1 MGVSTVQKIVTDTC
15 KAIVKVLYADVMPVV
30 PVPTEEM
37 WMNISK
43 EYYELWQFPNCLGA
57 LDGKHIK
64 IQAPANSGSLFFNY
78 KKEFSIV
85 LLALVDAN
93 YNFTVVEVGALGKE
107 SDGGIFAKSNLGQKL
122 ASKALSIPPNACLP
136 NIDTEAPHVI
146 VGDEAFPLKSY
157 LLRPYPGNS
166 LDQSKRIFN
175 YRLVGHVGLL
185 KTLLVL
191 WYRNSGFSY
200 DQFMQNQKMLITLSL
215 HVVFYTILLKKLTGI
230 QSSLPTSS
238 TSTTPTLIQL
248 TPQGGNHSREAFRVR
263 ESFKEY
269 FNSAVGSLPW
279 QGNR

>member
-15 KAIVKVLYADVMPVV
+15 KAIVKVLYPDVMPVV

-200 DQFMQNQKMLITLSL
+200 DQFMQNQKMLITLFL

-230 QSSLPTSS
+230 QTVM
-238 TSTTPTLIQL
+238 
-248 TPQGGNHSREAFRVR
+248 NHGTYSRHIC
-263 ESFKEY
+263 
-269 FNSAVGSLPW
+269 
-279 QGNR
+279 

>member
-15 KAIVKVLYADVMPVV
+15 KAIVKVLYPDVMPVV

-122 ASKALSIPPNACLP
+122 ASKALSIPPNAYDDDDDDESTRSRRFSPIQWLMHACCQ
-136 NIDTEAPHVI
+136 IATTDDT
-146 VGDEAFPLKSY
+146 DELFNTQSRLSNQVESMRMDIHMDHQAVAASEGSSPQA
-157 LLRPYPGNS
+157 LLRVS
-166 LDQSKRIFN
+166 L
-175 YRLVGHVGLL
+175 V
-185 KTLLVL
+185 
-191 WYRNSGFSY
+191 
-200 DQFMQNQKMLITLSL
+200 
-215 HVVFYTILLKKLTGI
+215 
-230 QSSLPTSS
+230 P
-238 TSTTPTLIQL
+238 
-248 TPQGGNHSREAFRVR
+248 
-263 ESFKEY
+263 
-269 FNSAVGSLPW
+269 
-279 QGNR
+279 